1 MANRPPTKEAPW
13 TGDPLGDFVNA
24 HAIPEDAGLCLLC
37 FGDKEIDPGGHGVA
51 WRGKGVRCPLCKGTG
66 VQSPETVRAYKHG
79 ELNLNLLVTLE

>member
-1 MANRPPTKEAPW
+1 MSVSFRAQLSGMRDWLFPRRCLRKQ
-13 TGDPLGDFVNA
+13 
-24 HAIPEDAGLCLLC
+24 LLC

-79 ELNLNLLVTLE
+79 ELNLDLLVTLA